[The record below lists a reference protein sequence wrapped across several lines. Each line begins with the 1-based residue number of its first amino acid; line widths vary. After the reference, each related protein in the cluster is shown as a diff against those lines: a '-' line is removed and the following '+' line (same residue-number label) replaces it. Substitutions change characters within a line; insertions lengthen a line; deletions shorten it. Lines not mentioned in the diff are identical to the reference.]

1 MYTTKGTTCWQGKG
15 IRIMT
20 FKTNSSLTTKS
31 MTEWYFGKKFVAEKT
46 AEAKRMNK
54 KTGKTEF
61 RFWQDGT
68 GYLTIK
74 LA

>member
-1 MYTTKGTTCWQGKG
+1 
-15 IRIMT
+15 MT

-46 AEAKRMNK
+46 TEAKRMNK

>member
-1 MYTTKGTTCWQGKG
+1 MYKTKGTAHGQRKG
-15 IRIMT
+15 IRTMT
-20 FKTNSSLTTKS
+20 FKTNSGWTTKS
-31 MTEWYFGKKFVAEKT
+31 MTEWYFGKKFVAEKA

-61 RFWQDGT
+61 RFWQKGT